1 MYSNVFN
8 VGNVF
13 NVFNVE
19 SVQCVQDADHKVQ
32 GSQCAVSVI
41 NWSEK
46 RAVKRIGAVNSD

>member
-8 VGNVF
+8 VV

>member
-19 SVQCVQDADHKVQ
+19 SVQCVQDADPQCRVLSVSECNKLEREE
-32 GSQCAVSVI
+32 GS
-41 NWSEK
+41 
-46 RAVKRIGAVNSD
+46 